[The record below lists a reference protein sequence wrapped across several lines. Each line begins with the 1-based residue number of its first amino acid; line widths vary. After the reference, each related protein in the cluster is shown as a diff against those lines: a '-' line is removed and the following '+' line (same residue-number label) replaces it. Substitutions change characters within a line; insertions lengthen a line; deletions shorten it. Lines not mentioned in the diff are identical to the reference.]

1 MPPRKTGSNR
11 ESKGGAATKEAAGSA
26 EKLSNARAVL
36 DAAEELF
43 CSRGYAGVSMRDIAT
58 AANTH
63 LATANY
69 HFGSKAGLFEA
80 VFMRRCAPVNTR
92 RVELLREYRAAGRT
106 SLADTIEAYISPL
119 FERGP
124 EGGDPGQV
132 ARLIMLFSKQLLSNP
147 DEHSYFQGFYEEV
160 SRAFIGSIDE
170 AVPSLR
176 FEDAVWGYNY
186 MIGILVFTLA
196 GRGMTARV
204 PDEFLVRL
212 PADEPLDATVERLVR
227 FICSGIEAMA
237 GRERD

>member
-1 MPPRKTGSNR
+1 MASRKTNSGR
-11 ESKGGAATKEAAGSA
+11 GAAAGSGEPGTGRSEA
-26 EKLSNARAVL
+26 RWSNARAVL

-43 CSRGYAGVSMRDIAT
+43 CSRGYAAVSMRDIAS
-58 AANTH
+58 AANAH

-80 VFMRRCAPVNTR
+80 AFMRRCAPVNTR

-106 SLADTIEAYISPL
+106 SLADTIEAYIRPL
-119 FERGP
+119 FETGP
-124 EGGDPGQV
+124 EEADPVRG

-147 DEHSYFQGFYEEV
+147 DEHSYLQGFYDEV

-170 AVPSLR
+170 AVPSLS
-176 FEDAVWGYNY
+176 FADAVWGYNY

-196 GRGMTARV
+196 GRGMTARI

-212 PADEPLDATVERLVR
+212 PADEPLDVTTDRLVR
-227 FICSGIEAMA
+227 FICAGIEAMA
-237 GRERD
+237 ARPA

>member
-1 MPPRKTGSNR
+1 VASRKTDSGR
-11 ESKGGAATKEAAGSA
+11 GAAAGSGESGTGRSEA
-26 EKLSNARAVL
+26 RWSNARAVL

-43 CSRGYAGVSMRDIAT
+43 CSRGYAAVSMRDIAS
-58 AANTH
+58 AANAH

-80 VFMRRCAPVNTR
+80 AFMRRCAPVNTR

-106 SLADTIEAYISPL
+106 SLADTIEAYIRPL
-119 FERGP
+119 FETGP
-124 EGGDPGQV
+124 EEADPVRG

-147 DEHSYFQGFYEEV
+147 DEHSYLQGFYDEV

-170 AVPSLR
+170 AVPSLS
-176 FEDAVWGYNY
+176 FADAVWGYNY

-196 GRGMTARV
+196 GRGMTARI

-212 PADEPLDATVERLVR
+212 PADEPLDVTTDRLVR
-227 FICSGIEAMA
+227 FICAGIEAMA
-237 GRERD
+237 ARPA